1 MRIVVFK
8 GSIIASLAA
17 FVWSTYYVFV
27 ISIDALNPLSLFFYP
42 ALFGGVLFVGY
53 GAYTR
58 GKIPRPSMKRDYI
71 LPGIGYSSSQLLIV
85 LSTVANGG
93 VLTSTFI
100 LLGDTIISPLIVYFI
115 GRSRFRPSPALLFPG
130 MAVLIASAAALTLFG
145 GTIGAR
151 SLSGVILLLLIP
163 PALSLFF
170 VYTNERIMAEGMA
183 EILTPAFLSSSLF
196 VLVYVLLTGRTY
208 AVAFGGFANLAVL
221 FVIGATSMFLG
232 YILFFR
238 ASRTTGFTL
247 SSILMALIP
256 PFTLI
261 LGAMFLGIV
270 ATSVSIFLIILAAL
284 GAVICTLAF
293 AEEPGVRRAGG
304 T

>member
-1 MRIVVFK
+1 MRTVVFK
-8 GSIIASLAA
+8 GSVIASTAA

-27 ISIDALNPLSLFFYP
+27 ISIDVLDPLSLFFYP
-42 ALFGGVLFVGY
+42 ALFGGVLFALY
-53 GAYTR
+53 GLYAR
-58 GKIPRPSMKRDYI
+58 GKIPRPSMKRDYL
-71 LPGIGYSSSQLLIV
+71 LPGVGYSSSQLLIV
-85 LSTVANGG
+85 LSTVVNGG

-100 LLGDTIISPLIVYFI
+100 LLGDTILSPLIVYLI
-115 GRSRFRPSPALLFPG
+115 GRGRFKPNPGLLFAG
-130 MAVLIASAAALTLFG
+130 MAVLVTSAAVLTLFG

-151 SLSGVILLLLIP
+151 SMYGIVLLLLIP

-196 VLVYVLLTGRTY
+196 VLAYVLFTGRTHP
-208 AVAFGGFANLAVL
+208 VAFGSASDLAVL

-232 YILFFR
+232 YILFFK
-238 ASRTTGFTL
+238 ASRMTGFTL

-261 LGAMFLGIV
+261 LGVIFLGLL
-270 ATSVSIFLIILAAL
+270 ATAVSVLLIILAAF
-284 GAVICTLAF
+284 GAILCTLAF
-293 AEEPGVRRAGG
+293 AEESGVGGAGG